1 MEDFYPRKVSD
12 LLSKIIK
19 PEAYADAEGWIRLF
33 SSWAELTGDVLAAHS
48 RPLDVRNG
56 VFYIEAEHPGWIQLL
71 QMQQNN
77 ILKKVKKKF
86 PELKIRSIAFRLEK
100 DKSLPGLAKTETKET
115 AQEQEG
121 QSSEKIIAEG
131 QSFNDETHSAGAITG
146 GQSYEK
152 GPAERQS
159 FIPAWQYEGQS
170 SEKKLVETIEA
181 VEDSSFRELLSS
193 LAKTLK
199 ENAKSEAKKKK

>member
-12 LLSKIIK
+12 LLTKIIK

-86 PELKIRSIAFRLEK
+86 PELKIRAIAFRLEK

-121 QSSEKIIAEG
+121 QS
-131 QSFNDETHSAGAITG
+131 FNDETHSAGAITR

-159 FIPAWQYEGQS
+159 FITAWQLEVQHEGQS
-170 SEKKLVETIEA
+170 SEKKLAETIEA

>member
-12 LLSKIIK
+12 LLTKIIK

-86 PELKIRSIAFRLEK
+86 PELKIRAIAFRLEK

-121 QSSEKIIAEG
+121 QS
-131 QSFNDETHSAGAITG
+131 FNDETHSEGAITR

-159 FIPAWQYEGQS
+159 FITAWQLEVQHEGQS
-170 SEKKLVETIEA
+170 SEKKLAETIEA
-181 VEDSSFRELLSS
+181 VEDSNFRELLSS
-193 LAKTLK
+193 LSKTLK
-199 ENAKSEAKKKK
+199 ENAKSETKKKK

>member
-12 LLSKIIK
+12 LLSRIIK
-19 PEAYADAEGWIRLF
+19 PEAYADAEGWIALF
-33 SSWAELTGDVLAAHS
+33 GSWAELAGDVLAAHS

-86 PELKIRSIAFRLEK
+86 PELKIRAIAFRLEK
-100 DKSLPGLAKTETKET
+100 DKSLPGLAKTGP
-115 AQEQEG
+115 Q
-121 QSSEKIIAEG
+121 EG
-131 QSFNDETHSAGAITG
+131 QSFNDETHSSGAITE
-146 GQSYEK
+146 GQSPEIALHEGQSLEK
-152 GPAERQS
+152 ILE
-159 FIPAWQYEGQS
+159 EGQS
-170 SEKKLVETIEA
+170 SEKKLAETIGA

-193 LAKTLK
+193 IAKTLK
-199 ENAKSEAKKKK
+199 ENAKAEAKKKK